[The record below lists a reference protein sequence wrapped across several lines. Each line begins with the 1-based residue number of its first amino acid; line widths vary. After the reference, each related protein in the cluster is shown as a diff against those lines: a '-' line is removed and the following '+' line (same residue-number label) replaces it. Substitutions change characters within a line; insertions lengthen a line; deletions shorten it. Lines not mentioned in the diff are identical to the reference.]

1 MIQLKSRE
9 DAVWLGSR
17 SLCGIIGFTGNGD
30 ALGIVLRGL
39 KRLEYRGYDSAGVAL
54 LAGERIWVAKRAGS
68 VDELIRTVGELNA
81 PRTGVGIGH
90 TRWATHGGVSDRN
103 AHPHL
108 SCHGEVAVVHN
119 GIIENY
125 EALRSELESRGH
137 TFTSDTDTEVIAH
150 LLEEELS
157 KHGSDPK
164 EALTRVVTTLK
175 GSFAF
180 IAIGSALGSRIL
192 AARHGPPLV
201 VGYRRDA
208 CIPSS
213 DVLSFLELTDDAI
226 FLENESCVVI
236 GPGNVE
242 AWLVSGE
249 RLELKPVKVA
259 IEVADIEKRGYVHH
273 TLKEIHDQR
282 ATLLRSLTAELGPI
296 DEIAKAIRS
305 AKKVFLVAAGT
316 SYHACLIAKYV
327 FAEIAG
333 IDTTPVLASEYS
345 LHSRWVD
352 NSSVVLAVSQSGE
365 TADVLDAV
373 RDAKSRGASIIG
385 IVNMPGSSLE
395 RFSDLHLNVSAG
407 PEIGVAAT
415 KSFTSQ
421 VATLLRVALRLSG
434 SPIPFDPQRVA
445 EAVEEVLELEQ
456 SIAEIARELRDF
468 KDLYVIGRGI
478 HYPLALEGA
487 LKVKEL
493 AYVHAEGLAAGELK
507 HGTLALI
514 EKGTPVVVLNPHDET
529 YHDTLSNCMEVK
541 ARGARVI
548 GISDEHH
555 RSYDYFIRLP
565 RMGSKYATVLLEA
578 LPLQLL
584 AYYLALERGAEID
597 RPKNLAKSVTVK

>member
-1 MIQLKSRE
+1 M
-9 DAVWLGSR
+9 
-17 SLCGIIGFTGNGD
+17 CGIIGFTGNGD
-30 ALGIVLRGL
+30 ALTILLKGL

-54 LAGERIWVAKRAGS
+54 LDGERLWVTKRAGS
-68 VDELIRTVGELNA
+68 VDELVKRIGELN
-81 PRTGVGIGH
+81 PPSTGVGIGH

-108 SCHGEVAVVHN
+108 SCRGEVAIVHN

-125 EALRSELESRGH
+125 EELRSELESRGH
-137 TFTSDTDTEVIAH
+137 TFTSDTDSEVIAH
-150 LLEEELS
+150 LLEEELN
-157 KHGSDPK
+157 KPAADAR
-164 EALTRVVTTLK
+164 EALTNVVRALK

-180 IAIGSALGSRIL
+180 IGIGGALGRKIL
-192 AARHGPPLV
+192 AARHNSPLV
-201 VGYRRDA
+201 VGYRKDA

-226 FLENESCVVI
+226 FLENESCALI
-236 GPGNVE
+236 EPGNVE
-242 AWLVSGE
+242 TWLFSGE
-249 RLELKPVKVA
+249 RLMLKPVKVA

-282 ATLLRSLTAELGPI
+282 FTITRSLTSELGPI
-296 DEIAKAIRS
+296 RDVARAISS
-305 AKKVFLVAAGT
+305 AKRVFLVAAGT
-316 SYHACLIAKYV
+316 SYHACLVTKYL

-333 IDTTPVLASEYS
+333 IDAQPVLASEYS

-352 NSSVVLAVSQSGE
+352 GESVVIAVSQSGE
-365 TADVLDAV
+365 TADVLEAV
-373 RDAKSRGASIIG
+373 RDAKSRGALVIG
-385 IVNMPGSSLE
+385 IVNMLGSSLE
-395 RFSDLHLNVSAG
+395 RLSDLHLNISAG

-421 VATLLRVALRLSG
+421 VVTLLRVALELSG
-434 SPIPFDPQRVA
+434 SPMPLDPKRVA
-445 EAVEEVLELEQ
+445 EAVEELLELEQ
-456 SIAEIARELRDF
+456 SIAEIAKDLKDF

-514 EKGTPVVVLNPHDET
+514 DRGTPVVVLNPEDET

-548 GISDEHH
+548 GISDQHH

-597 RPKNLAKSVTVK
+597 KPKNLAKSVTVK

>member
-1 MIQLKSRE
+1 M
-9 DAVWLGSR
+9 
-17 SLCGIIGFTGNGD
+17 CGIIGFTGRGE
-30 ALGIVLRGL
+30 ALEVILRGL

-54 LAGERIWVAKRAGS
+54 LQGDRIWVAKRAGS
-68 VDELIRTVGELNA
+68 VDGLIGAIGEIGA
-81 PRTGVGIGH
+81 PRSSVGVGH

-108 SCHGEVAVVHN
+108 SCDGRVAVVHN
-119 GIIENY
+119 GIVENH

-137 TFTSDTDTEVIAH
+137 VFASETDTEVIAH
-150 LLEEELS
+150 LLEEELG
-157 KHGSDPK
+157 KPGADPK
-164 EALTRVVTTLK
+164 ESLTRVVRSLR

-180 IAIGSALGSRIL
+180 IAIAAQLGDKIL
-192 AARHGPPLV
+192 AARVGPPLV

-213 DVLSFLELTDDAI
+213 DVLSFLEFTDDAV
-226 FLENESCVVI
+226 FLENESCAVI
-236 GPGNVE
+236 EPGRVE
-242 AWLVSGE
+242 AWLISGE
-249 RLELKPVKVA
+249 PLELKPVKVA

-282 ATLLRSLTAELGPI
+282 TTLLRTLTADLGPI
-296 DEIAKAIRS
+296 DEVAEAIRS
-305 AKKVFLVAAGT
+305 ARRVLLVAAGT
-316 SYHACLIAKYV
+316 SYHACLVAKYI
-327 FAEIAG
+327 FAEISG
-333 IDTTPVLASEYS
+333 IEVHPVLASEYS
-345 LHSRWVD
+345 PHARWVNGD
-352 NSSVVLAVSQSGE
+352 CAVVAVSQSGE
-365 TADVLDAV
+365 TADVLEAV
-373 RDAKSRGASIIG
+373 RDAKSRGAKIIG

-395 RFSDLHLNVSAG
+395 RLSDLHLNILAG
-407 PEIGVAAT
+407 PEVGVAAT

-421 VATLLRVALRLSG
+421 VATMLRIALRLSG
-434 SPIPFDPQRVA
+434 SPMPFDPGRVS

-456 SIAEIARELRDF
+456 SISEIAKELRDA

-514 EKGTPVVVLNPHDET
+514 EKGTPVVVLNPMDET
-529 YHDTLSNCMEVK
+529 YHDTLANCMEVR
-541 ARGARVI
+541 ARGAKVI
-548 GISDEHH
+548 GISDVHH
-555 RSYDYFIRLP
+555 KSYDYFLRLP
-565 RMGSKYATVLLEA
+565 RTESKFAAVLLEA

-597 RPKNLAKSVTVK
+597 RPRNLAKSVTVK

>member
-1 MIQLKSRE
+1 M
-9 DAVWLGSR
+9 
-17 SLCGIIGFTGNGD
+17 CGIIGFTGRGD
-30 ALGIVLRGL
+30 ALEVVLRGL

-54 LAGERIWVAKRAGS
+54 LEGDRMWVAKRAGS
-68 VDELIRTVGELNA
+68 VDELIGAIGGLNA
-81 PRTGVGIGH
+81 PKSSVGIGH

-108 SCHGEVAVVHN
+108 SCDGRVAVVHN
-119 GIIENY
+119 GIIENH

-137 TFTSDTDTEVIAH
+137 VFASETDTEVIAH
-150 LLEEELS
+150 LLEEEL
-157 KHGSDPK
+157 GRPGADPR
-164 EALTRVVTTLK
+164 EALTRVVRSLQ

-180 IAIGSALGSRIL
+180 IAIAAQLGNRIL

-213 DVLSFLELTDDAI
+213 DVLSFLEFTDDAV
-226 FLENESCVVI
+226 FLENESCAVI
-236 GPGNVE
+236 EPGRVE
-242 AWLVSGE
+242 AWLISGE
-249 RLELKPVKVA
+249 PLELKPVKVA
-259 IEVADIEKRGYVHH
+259 IEIADIEKRGYVHH

-282 ATLLRSLTAELGPI
+282 RTVLRSLTVDLGPI
-296 DEIAKAIRS
+296 DEVAEAIRS
-305 AKKVFLVAAGT
+305 AKRVLLVAAGT
-316 SYHACLIAKYV
+316 SYHACLVGRYI
-327 FAEIAG
+327 FAEVAG
-333 IDTTPVLASEYS
+333 IEVHPVLASEYS

-352 NSSVVLAVSQSGE
+352 GGCAVVAVSQSGE
-365 TADVLDAV
+365 TADVLEAV
-373 RDAKSRGASIIG
+373 RDAKSRGAKIIG

-395 RFSDLHLNVSAG
+395 RLSDLHLNVSAG
-407 PEIGVAAT
+407 PEVGVAAT

-421 VATLLRVALRLSG
+421 VATLLRIALRLSG
-434 SPIPFDPQRVA
+434 SPMPFDPRVIA

-456 SIAEIARELRDF
+456 SIAEIARELRDAR
-468 KDLYVIGRGI
+468 DLYVIGRGI

-514 EKGTPVVVLNPHDET
+514 EKGTPVVVLNPKDET

-541 ARGARVI
+541 ARGAKVI
-548 GISDEHH
+548 GVSDEHH
-555 RSYDYFIRLP
+555 RSYDYFLRLP
-565 RMGSKYATVLLEA
+565 RTGSKYATVLLEA

-597 RPKNLAKSVTVK
+597 KPRNLAKSVTVK